1 MLELLKVTTQG
12 RLRVISLVI
21 TLVLEQKIIQERS
34 LETMLVELSEVVTIQ
49 EIIHVI
55 SKVHVYLIML
65 VITHVDLLETTVVI

>member
-49 EIIHVI
+49 EIIQETL
-55 SKVHVYLIML
+55 KVHVYLIML

>member
-21 TLVLEQKIIQERS
+21 ILVLEQKIIQERS